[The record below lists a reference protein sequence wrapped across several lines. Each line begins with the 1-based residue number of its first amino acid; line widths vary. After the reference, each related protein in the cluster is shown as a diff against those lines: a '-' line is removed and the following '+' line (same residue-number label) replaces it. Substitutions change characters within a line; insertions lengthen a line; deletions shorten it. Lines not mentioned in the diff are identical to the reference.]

1 MLSVDGADYTQ
12 SEAILRYCGK
22 MSGLYPR
29 DDDLAA
35 LDIDEVLGVCVD
47 IRSGMLPYR
56 GPDMEKVREAREEF
70 KATKL
75 PILLGGLEKIV
86 KSKSKSETWLCGD
99 SITIADL
106 QFYYVVGNVTHGF
119 VDHIGGE
126 VFEAYPRLLASYNA
140 VLENPKVKAW
150 NADHPWKK

>member
-1 MLSVDGADYTQ
+1 MLSVDGTDYSQ
-12 SEAILRYCGK
+12 SGAILRYCGK
-22 MSGLYPR
+22 VSGLYPR

-35 LDIDEVLGVCVD
+35 LDIDEVLGVCAD
-47 IRSGMLPYR
+47 IRSGMFSYR
-56 GPDMEKVREAREEF
+56 GPDKEKLKEVREEF

-75 PILLGGLEKIV
+75 PNVIGGLEKV
-86 KSKSKSETWLCGD
+86 VTSKYKSETWLCGD

-119 VDHIGGE
+119 VDQIGGD
-126 VFEAYPRLLASYNA
+126 VFEAYPRLLESYNA
-140 VLENPKVKAW
+140 VLEHPKVKAW